1 MISKRN
7 TETIRAMKQ
16 AIREKQK
23 QVTIEAIKLELEQAR
38 FDLNRAESV
47 KFTDEDN
54 YFNYMD
60 GVNAKK
66 KIEECEQMLIALGVN
81 IDEIG

>member
-7 TETIRAMKQ
+7 TETLRAMKQ

-23 QVTIEAIKLELEQAR
+23 QATIEAIKLELEQAR